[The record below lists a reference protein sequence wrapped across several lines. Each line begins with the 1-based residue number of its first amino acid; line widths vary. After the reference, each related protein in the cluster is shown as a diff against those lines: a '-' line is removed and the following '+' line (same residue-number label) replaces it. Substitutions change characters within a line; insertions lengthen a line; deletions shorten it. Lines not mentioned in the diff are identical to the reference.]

1 MTRTDAL
8 NDSSRRR
15 RWLALLVVSL
25 TAFTAIALNAGSG
38 SHLQAIDRQ
47 ASQHLLAHGSGTWT
61 VAMRWLARVHGV
73 AGIAIVGTLWLAWLR
88 LRGETMQ
95 LVRLALIVGGGLV
108 LNSVLKRVFQ
118 RARPVFGEGVELPLE
133 TLATYSFP
141 SGHVSGSVVFY
152 GFVLMTIFSATQ
164 HRAWRSASMV
174 VAGAMVV
181 LIAYNRVYVGAHFV
195 SDVLAAAAEGLAWLA
210 FCALLLERVQTRPS
224 K

>member
-1 MTRTDAL
+1 MSVDIGWCRALPFSPIINVGNRRLSLLDRTRTPRPFRRRDPH
-8 NDSSRRR
+8 RCIEPGWRR

-73 AGIAIVGTLWLAWLR
+73 AGIALIVGTLWLAWLR

-95 LVRLALIVGGGLV
+95 LVRLALIVGGGLL

-118 RARPVFGEGVELPLE
+118 RD
-133 TLATYSFP
+133 
-141 SGHVSGSVVFY
+141 
-152 GFVLMTIFSATQ
+152 
-164 HRAWRSASMV
+164 WRSARESNCRWRRWRLTASRVATCRAASSSM
-174 VAGAMVV
+174 A
-181 LIAYNRVYVGAHFV
+181 
-195 SDVLAAAAEGLAWLA
+195 S
-210 FCALLLERVQTRPS
+210 C
-224 K
+224 

>member
-47 ASQHLLAHGSGTWT
+47 ASQHLLAHGSSAWT
-61 VAMRWLARVHGV
+61 LAMQWLARVHGV

-164 HRAWRSASMV
+164 HRAWRSASVV
-174 VAGAMVV
+174 VAGTMVV